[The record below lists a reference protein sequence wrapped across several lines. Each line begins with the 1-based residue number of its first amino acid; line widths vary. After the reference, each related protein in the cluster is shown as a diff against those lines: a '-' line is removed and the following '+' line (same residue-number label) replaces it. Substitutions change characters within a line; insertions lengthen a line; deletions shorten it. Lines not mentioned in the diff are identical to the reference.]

1 MKPNRSGAAADSD
14 ATAPRL
20 AAASRKVV
28 GVAGGSWSMTTGGTA
43 IHRLRSDPRP
53 SLLGALLPQHDV
65 VRALILRE
73 LQSRFG
79 RNNIG
84 YLWMV
89 AEPMMLAS
97 VITLLHYFMH
107 IGHQA
112 PGMGPYPFTL
122 LGYCLFIVFRNS
134 FNRADGVI
142 EASKSAFYHAQV
154 TPLDLMLAKMIV
166 ETIGVLSALVI
177 LMAIGILAGVAEL
190 PARPIYVFAA
200 ICAIASWTFGL
211 ALVIAAHTTT
221 NHVLGHLVHPF
232 SYFMVPLS
240 GAFVTM
246 AFLPGRAQR
255 VMAWNP
261 MMAMFELARFGYFR
275 VATDRYVY
283 PLYILA
289 HCGFVLGWGLLAIRR
304 VRSHVHVG

>member
-1 MKPNRSGAAADSD
+1 MTRGSIAPDGRAA
-14 ATAPRL
+14 
-20 AAASRKVV
+20 
-28 GVAGGSWSMTTGGTA
+28 
-43 IHRLRSDPRP
+43 PRP
-53 SLLGALLPQHDV
+53 SLLAGLLPQHDV

-84 YLWMV
+84 YLWMI

-97 VITLLHYFMH
+97 VITMLHFVVH
-107 IGHQA
+107 IGYQA

-134 FNRADGVI
+134 FNRSEGVI
-142 EASKSAFYHAQV
+142 EASKSVFYHAQI

-166 ETIGVLSALVI
+166 ETIGVLSALII
-177 LMAIGILAGVAEL
+177 LMAIGILAGVAEV
-190 PARPIYVFAA
+190 PARPLCVFAA
-200 ICAIASWTFGL
+200 ILAISSWTFGL
-211 ALVIAAHTTT
+211 ALIIAAHTTT

-240 GAFVTM
+240 GAFMTM
-246 AFLPGRAQR
+246 AFLPGWAQR
-255 VMAWNP
+255 AMAWNP
-261 MMAMFELARFGYFR
+261 MMAMFELARFGYFH

-283 PLYILA
+283 PLYILV
-289 HCGFVLGWGLLAIRR
+289 HCAIAIGWGLLAIRR
-304 VRSHVHVG
+304 VRSQIHVG